1 MLNYF
6 LNSSILNS
14 WFSHVVILL
23 SSLLAIPIVITTLTV
38 EEINVWFLFATVV
51 AMSQGVL
58 FGFNRTFTRFIAYSY
73 AGIKIEEFRNLRHKK
88 NNSYSQKIDD
98 NEFSRI
104 FFLMKHVYVFL
115 ASLYLLVL
123 ILFGF
128 IVLDKPI
135 SVLTY
140 PNNGWLGWLIII
152 STTTVTLV
160 FGYYQVLLEG
170 VNKVALVQR
179 VRGIIN
185 LIGLPIIL
193 GVLFLSPTLVSIVF
207 VYQFVAVSTSF
218 TIIYFGIREVKKLGV
233 LNNHNGFDK
242 SLFSVVWESAWKS
255 GITTILANFV
265 KHFSAILVSQLF
277 LPAQS
282 ATFLFTK
289 RIFDVIENFTV
300 TTFKARVPVLAK
312 YRGRGEYET
321 FIPFLRQTQYLTYG
335 VFLIGYSILLFF
347 GDDVLS
353 TIGSNVELGD
363 FKLIM
368 LFSLATFLARWAG
381 MTAVVGHMSNYVI
394 DHLHLMITFIV
405 YFLVIFNFQ
414 SSLGI
419 HVFPFAVLCGYILSS
434 PILIKKMYTTMHTTF
449 FMYEKKVMLP
459 MLALLILINFIYS
472 SMIQG

>member
-1 MLNYF
+1 
-6 LNSSILNS
+6 
-14 WFSHVVILL
+14 
-23 SSLLAIPIVITTLTV
+23 
-38 EEINVWFLFATVV
+38 
-51 AMSQGVL
+51 
-58 FGFNRTFTRFIAYSY
+58 
-73 AGIKIEEFRNLRHKK
+73 
-88 NNSYSQKIDD
+88 
-98 NEFSRI
+98 
-104 FFLMKHVYVFL
+104 MKHVYVFL

-135 SVLTY
+135 LALTY
-140 PNNGWLGWLIII
+140 PNNGWLAWLIIM

-179 VRGIIN
+179 IRGTVN

-207 VYQFVAVSTSF
+207 VYQFVAVSASF

-242 SLFSVVWESAWKS
+242 SLFFVVWESAWKS

-289 RIFDVIENFTV
+289 RIFDVLENFTI

-312 YRGRGEYET
+312 HRGRGAYET
-321 FIPFLRQTQYLTYG
+321 FIPFLRQTQYLTYS
-335 VFLIGYSILLFF
+335 VFLIGYSTLLFF
-347 GDDVLS
+347 GDEVLS
-353 TIGSNVELGD
+353 TIGSNIEFGD
-363 FKLIM
+363 FKLIL
-368 LFSLATFLARWAG
+368 LFSFSTFLARWAG

-394 DHLHLMITFIV
+394 DHQHLVIVSIV
-405 YFLVIFNFQ
+405 YFLVIFIFQ
-414 SSLGI
+414 NSLGI

-434 PILIKKMYTTMHTTF
+434 PILIRKMYITIQTTF
-449 FMYEKKVMLP
+449 FTYEKKVMAP
-459 MLALLILINFIYS
+459 MLGLLTIINLIYYWIY
-472 SMIQG
+472 